1 MVISTP
7 YIHDHVRVATVC
19 VFGILLSNFNVT
31 NAVHC
36 FRCSGLNIISL
47 RLSYFNT
54 KRDFS
59 LFCLKM
65 YQKLE
70 DDKNH
75 RSRRVSMHNRLQH
88 FCHVMKITT
97 STKTYRLKS
106 MLLLKKKKTKLN

>member
-1 MVISTP
+1 MGIVIPTP
-7 YIHDHVRVATVC
+7 YFYDHVKTATVC
-19 VFGILLSNFNVT
+19 IFGILLSKFSVA

-47 RLSYFNT
+47 RLCYFNE

-65 YQKLE
+65 YQKQ
-70 DDKNH
+70 DNKNH

-88 FCHVMKITT
+88 FCRVMKITI
-97 STKTYRLKS
+97 STKKYRLKS
-106 MLLLKKKKTKLN
+106 MLLLKKKKLN